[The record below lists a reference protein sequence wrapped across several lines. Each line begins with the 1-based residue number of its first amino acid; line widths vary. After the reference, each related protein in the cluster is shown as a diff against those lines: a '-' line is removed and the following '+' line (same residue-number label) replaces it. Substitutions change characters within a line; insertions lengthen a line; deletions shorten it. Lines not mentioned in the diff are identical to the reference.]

1 MLSLQQVVKVLSP
14 PQLIQTLNLLQKPP
28 SWFYT
33 TKSVTPTT
41 VESISVAVSSAAQSS
56 IAAISSYEGTGN
68 NMKLSF
74 GVVIAGVAAFAI

>member
-1 MLSLQQVVKVLSP
+1 MV
-14 PQLIQTLNLLQKPP
+14 
-28 SWFYT
+28 YT